1 LQNCQHLPW
10 FSIVF
15 SIIFHVTSFSS
26 LAKKKVAYPSPL
38 SGTARLDEFQG
49 LFAVLG
55 RLRPESQ
62 VLPEQRQ
69 EHLPENGT
77 FLRQFYR
84 LSGLALR
91 QKCAFPWDLLW

>member
-1 LQNCQHLPW
+1 M
-10 FSIVF
+10 F
-15 SIIFHVTSFSS
+15 SIIFHVPSFSS
-26 LAKKKVAYPSPL
+26 LAKKKVAYPSP
-38 SGTARLDEFQG
+38 ARLDEFQG
-49 LFAVLG
+49 FFAVLG

-84 LSGLALR
+84 LSGLDLR

>member
-1 LQNCQHLPW
+1 M
-10 FSIVF
+10 
-15 SIIFHVTSFSS
+15 
-26 LAKKKVAYPSPL
+26 AYPSPL
-38 SGTARLDEFQG
+38 SRTARLDEFQG
-49 LFAVLG
+49 FFAVLG

-84 LSGLALR
+84 LSGLDLR
-91 QKCAFPWDLLW
+91 RKCAFPWDLLW

>member
-1 LQNCQHLPW
+1 MPAFTMVFHRVFHHL
-10 FSIVF
+10 SC
-15 SIIFHVTSFSS
+15 SIIF
-26 LAKKKVAYPSPL
+26 LIGKKKVAYPSPL

-49 LFAVLG
+49 FFAVLG

-84 LSGLALR
+84 LSELDLR

>member
-1 LQNCQHLPW
+1 
-10 FSIVF
+10 
-15 SIIFHVTSFSS
+15 
-26 LAKKKVAYPSPL
+26 
-38 SGTARLDEFQG
+38 
-49 LFAVLG
+49 VLG